1 VGSPN
6 TMTSFVAAYRR
17 GIYLP
22 NYAQRYIEIVREFT

>member
-1 VGSPN
+1 
-6 TMTSFVAAYRR
+6 MTSFVAAYRR